1 MSKDIK
7 DIFIHLFRIILKAL
21 TEALLTVIKVMLI
34 SFNSQDKGIYNHGN
48 NIRRLLI
55 KSMSLGF

>member
-21 TEALLTVIKVMLI
+21 TEALQTVIKVMLKMI
-34 SFNSQDKGIYNHGN
+34 AQVRMSF
-48 NIRRLLI
+48 
-55 KSMSLGF
+55 